1 MRERAHTSVPA
12 AVAQLSVKG
21 VTKSYGTRL
30 VLDHVSFTVRPG
42 EKAAVIGENGSGK
55 STLLRLL
62 AAVET
67 PDAGELTVDF
77 PGGTGHLA
85 QTLDLAPDRTVR
97 DAVDLALADLRDM
110 ERRLRTAEERL
121 GDASEDE
128 LAAYG
133 ELLIAY
139 QERGGYQADARVDA
153 AMHGLGLAGIT
164 RDRVLGSLSG
174 GEQSRLAL
182 ACVLAAAP
190 ELLLLDEPTNH
201 LDAAAVRWLENH
213 LRAHR
218 GTVVAVTHDR
228 GFLERVATTILEV
241 DRDARTVHRYGD
253 GWAGY
258 RAAKAAAR
266 RRAEQEHADWLEEVA
281 RTEELLDAAGKRL
294 ATTGRDPR
302 QGFGKH
308 RRPHEAKLGGQVR
321 AVRER
326 LAQLRRN
333 PVAAPP
339 QPLRFTA
346 ALPTAD
352 GGHPVDRPLA
362 ELDAVAVGER
372 LRLEGTLAVTP
383 GQRLL
388 VTGENGAGKTTLL
401 RVLAGDLEPDAGAV
415 RRPARIGYL
424 PQELPARSTR
434 LPLLAAFAAGRPGP
448 PDEYAEQLLTL
459 GLFREEDLHVPVAVL
474 SAGQQRR
481 LQIARLVTRPA
492 DLLVLD
498 EPTNHVA
505 LDLVEDLESALA
517 AYPGAV
523 VAVSHDRGFRER
535 SSNSRR
541 PPEGRA
547 RRRLVR
553 AIARRRSRPRWGCPR
568 SSEVESGG
576 GATWAVRQ
584 RSWGPLWGS
593 ACQASPGRREFD
605 DRPRPKRAG
614 PAWWAVPRWT
624 APGRCPVGRRAG
636 RALAAAAAPS
646 AGPSPR
652 CPDGPS

>member
-1 MRERAHTSVPA
+1 MRERAHISVPA

-21 VTKSYGTRL
+21 VSKSYGTRL
-30 VLDHVSFTVRPG
+30 VLDQVSFTVRPG
-42 EKAAVIGENGSGK
+42 ERAAVIGENGSGK

-62 AAVET
+62 AAAEV
-67 PDAGELTVDF
+67 PDAGELTVGF
-77 PGGTGHLA
+77 PGGMGHLA
-85 QTLDLAPDRTVR
+85 QTLDLDPDRTVQ
-97 DAVDLALADLRDM
+97 DAVDLALAELRDM
-110 ERRLRTAEERL
+110 ERRLRTAEEGL

-133 ELLIAY
+133 ELLMAY
-139 QERGGYQADARVDA
+139 EERGGYEADARVDA

-164 RDRVLGSLSG
+164 RDRRLGSLSG

-201 LDAAAVRWLENH
+201 LDSAAVRWLEER

-228 GFLERVATTILEV
+228 GFLEHIATTILEV
-241 DRDARTVHRYGD
+241 DRAAHTVHRYGD

-266 RRAEQEHADWLEEVA
+266 RRAEQEHADWLQDVA

-294 ATTGRDPR
+294 ATTGGDPR

-308 RRPHEAKLGGQVR
+308 RRSHEAKLGGQVR
-321 AVRER
+321 AVRDR

-346 ALPTAD
+346 PLPTAG
-352 GGHPVDRPLA
+352 GGHPGDRPLA
-362 ELDAVAVGER
+362 ELDGVTVGAR
-372 LRLEGTLAVTP
+372 LRLDGPLAVTP

-401 RVLAGDLEPDAGAV
+401 RVLAGDLEPDAGTV
-415 RRPARIGYL
+415 RRPARIGHL

-434 LPLLAAFAAGRPGP
+434 LPLLAAFAAGRPGLP
-448 PDEYAEQLLTL
+448 EEYAEQLLAL
-459 GLFREEDLHVPVAVL
+459 GLFREEDLYVPVPAL

-481 LQIARLVTRPA
+481 LQIAHLVTRPA

-498 EPTNHVA
+498 EPTNHIA
-505 LDLVEDLESALA
+505 LDLVEDLEAALA

-535 SSNSRR
+535 F
-541 PPEGRA
+541 PGE
-547 RRRLVR
+547 RLELR
-553 AIARRRSRPRWGCPR
+553 D
-568 SSEVESGG
+568 
-576 GATWAVRQ
+576 
-584 RSWGPLWGS
+584 
-593 ACQASPGRREFD
+593 GRRESD
-605 DRPRPKRAG
+605 SLCAC
-614 PAWWAVPRWT
+614 
-624 APGRCPVGRRAG
+624 AP
-636 RALAAAAAPS
+636 
-646 AGPSPR
+646 
-652 CPDGPS
+652 

>member
-1 MRERAHTSVPA
+1 MRERAHTAVPA
-12 AVAQLSVKG
+12 AVAQLSVKD
-21 VTKSYGTRL
+21 VTKSYGTRT
-30 VLDHVSFTVRPG
+30 VLDQVSFTVRPG

-62 AAVET
+62 AAAEE
-67 PDAGELTVDF
+67 PDAGELTVSF
-77 PGGTGHLA
+77 PGGTGRLA
-85 QTLDLAPDRTVR
+85 QTLDLDPDRTVQ
-97 DAVDLALADLRDM
+97 DAVDLALAELRDM

-121 GDASEDE
+121 GEASEGE
-128 LAAYG
+128 LDAYG

-139 QERGGYQADARVDA
+139 EERGGYEADARVDA
-153 AMHGLGLAGIT
+153 AMHGLGVAGIT

-201 LDAAAVRWLENH
+201 LDAAAVHWLEEH
-213 LRAHR
+213 LRAYR

-228 GFLERVATTILEV
+228 GFLERIATTILEV

-266 RRAEQEHADWLEEVA
+266 RRAEQEYAGWLQEVA
-281 RTEELLDAAGKRL
+281 RTEELLGAAGKRL
-294 ATTGRDPR
+294 ATTGKDPR

-308 RRPHEAKLGGQVR
+308 RRSHEAKLGGQVR

-326 LAQLRRN
+326 LAHLQRN

-339 QPLRFTA
+339 EPLRFTA
-346 ALPTAD
+346 ALSAA
-352 GGHPVDRPLA
+352 GGEHPVDRPLA
-362 ELDAVAVGER
+362 ELDGIAVGER
-372 LRLEGTLAVTP
+372 LRLDGLLAIAP

-424 PQELPARSTR
+424 AQELPARSTR
-434 LPLLAAFAAGRPGP
+434 LPLLAAFATGRPGLP
-448 PDEYAEQLLTL
+448 EEYAERLLAL
-459 GLFREEDLHVPVAVL
+459 GLFREEDLHVPVASL

-481 LQIARLVTRPA
+481 LQIASLITRPA

-505 LDLVEDLESALA
+505 LDLVEDLEAALT

-535 SSNSRR
+535 FPGERLELR
-541 PPEGRA
+541 GG
-547 RRRLVR
+547 RRR
-553 AIARRRSRPRWGCPR
+553 
-568 SSEVESGG
+568 
-576 GATWAVRQ
+576 
-584 RSWGPLWGS
+584 
-593 ACQASPGRREFD
+593 
-605 DRPRPKRAG
+605 
-614 PAWWAVPRWT
+614 
-624 APGRCPVGRRAG
+624 
-636 RALAAAAAPS
+636 
-646 AGPSPR
+646 
-652 CPDGPS
+652 

>member
-1 MRERAHTSVPA
+1 MRERAHASMPA

-21 VTKSYGTRL
+21 VTKSCGTRL
-30 VLDHVSFTVRPG
+30 VLDQVSFTVRPG

-62 AAVET
+62 AAIET
-67 PDAGELTVDF
+67 PDAGELTVGF

-85 QTLDLAPDRTVR
+85 QTLDLDPDRTVR

-110 ERRLRTAEERL
+110 ERRLRAAEERL
-121 GDASEDE
+121 GEASEGE

-139 QERGGYQADARVDA
+139 EERGGYEADVRVDA

-201 LDAAAVRWLENH
+201 LDATAVRWLEEH

-228 GFLERVATTILEV
+228 GFLERIATTILEV

-294 ATTGRDPR
+294 ATTGKDPR

-308 RRPHEAKLGGQVR
+308 RRSHEAKLGGQVR

-326 LAQLRRN
+326 LAQLRRH

-339 QPLRFTA
+339 QPLRFTS
-346 ALPTAD
+346 ALPAAD
-352 GGHPVDRPLA
+352 GGHPVERPLA
-362 ELDAVAVGER
+362 ELDGVAVGER
-372 LRLEGTLAVTP
+372 LRLDGLLSVASGE
-383 GQRLL
+383 RLL

-434 LPLLAAFAAGRPGP
+434 LPLLAAFAAGRPGL
-448 PDEYAEQLLTL
+448 PDEYAEQLLAL
-459 GLFREEDLHVPVAVL
+459 GLFREEDLHVPVAAM

-481 LQIARLVTRPA
+481 LQIANLVTRPA

-535 SSNSRR
+535 FPGQRLALHG
-541 PPEGRA
+541 GRTTA
-547 RRRLVR
+547 
-553 AIARRRSRPRWGCPR
+553 
-568 SSEVESGG
+568 
-576 GATWAVRQ
+576 
-584 RSWGPLWGS
+584 GPLR
-593 ACQASPGRREFD
+593 AS
-605 DRPRPKRAG
+605 
-614 PAWWAVPRWT
+614 VP
-624 APGRCPVGRRAG
+624 
-636 RALAAAAAPS
+636 
-646 AGPSPR
+646 
-652 CPDGPS
+652 